1 MAFHGKLA
9 LVTGAA
15 SGMGQLSA
23 WRLADGGATVAAV
36 DVDEDGLARTVAGRP
51 SVRGYRCDL
60 ANLEEVRATVARI
73 RAELG
78 AIDRVTHAAAIMP
91 TAPLLEMP
99 IEKIERVM
107 RVNYEGTLHITMAT
121 LPEMVASRSGDL
133 IFYGSLAG
141 EVPTPHLGA
150 YNASKAAVNRFA
162 EVLIHENRGSGV
174 RILLVCPPMVDTP
187 LLKQAIEGSNP
198 RSIQIGIEQGRLA
211 KPDVIVRLAEEA
223 LERGD
228 EIVFPTREAAVLH
241 ALRRFAPKLLWKL
254 IEKAEAS

>member
-1 MAFHGKLA
+1 MAFHGKVA

-23 WRLADGGATVAAV
+23 WRLAEAGATVAAL
-36 DVDEDGLARTVAGRP
+36 DVNEEGLARTAAGRAN
-51 SVRGYRCDL
+51 VRAYRCDL
-60 ANLEEVRATVARI
+60 ANLDEVRTTVARVS
-73 RAELG
+73 AELG

-91 TAPLLEMP
+91 AAPLLQMP
-99 IEKIERVM
+99 PETTSRVM
-107 RVNYEGTLHITMAT
+107 RVNYEGTLNLVVTT
-121 LPEMVASRSGDL
+121 LPAMIARRAGDW

-150 YNASKAAVNRFA
+150 YNASKAAVNIFA
-162 EVLIHENRGSGV
+162 EVLIHEHRGSGV

-187 LLKQAIEGSNP
+187 LLQQAIKGSNP

-211 KPDVIVRLAEEA
+211 KPDRIVELAEEA

-228 EIVFPTREAAVLH
+228 EIVFPTGEAKFLH
-241 ALRRFAPKLLWKL
+241 GLRRFAPRLLWKL

>member
-1 MAFHGKLA
+1 MAFHGKVA

-23 WRLADGGATVAAV
+23 WKLADAGAAVAAV
-36 DVDEDGLARTVAGRP
+36 DVNEEGLARTSAGRP
-51 SVRGYRCDL
+51 NVRGYRCDL
-60 ANLEEVRATVARI
+60 ANRDEVRATVERV
-73 RAELG
+73 RGDLG

-91 TAPLLEMP
+91 ASPVLSMP
-99 IEKIERVM
+99 IDQIERVM
-107 RVNYEGTLHITMAT
+107 RVNYEGTLHVTLTT
-121 LPEMVASRSGDL
+121 LPEMVARRSGDL
-133 IFYGSLAG
+133 ILYGSLAG

-187 LLKQAIEGSNP
+187 LLKQAQQGSNP

-211 KPDVIVRLAEEA
+211 KPDVIVALAEEA
-223 LERGD
+223 IERGD
-228 EIVFPTREAAVLH
+228 EIVFPTREATVLH

-254 IEKAEAS
+254 IDKAEAS

>member
-1 MAFHGKLA
+1 MAFHGKVA

-23 WRLADGGATVAAV
+23 WRLADTGAAVAAV
-36 DVDEDGLARTVAGRP
+36 DVNEEGLARTAAGRP
-51 SVRGYRCDL
+51 NVRSYRCDL
-60 ANLEEVRATVARI
+60 ASLDEVRATVERI

-78 AIDRVTHAAAIMP
+78 PIDRVTHAAAIMP
-91 TAPLLEMP
+91 ASPLLAMP
-99 IEKIERVM
+99 IDKIERVM
-107 RVNYEGTLHITMAT
+107 RVNYDGTLHVTLTT
-121 LPEMVASRSGDL
+121 LPDMVARRSGDVIL
-133 IFYGSLAG
+133 YGSLAG

-162 EVLIHENRGSGV
+162 EVLIHESRGSGV

-187 LLKQAIEGSNP
+187 LLEQARQGSNP

-211 KPDVIVRLAEEA
+211 KPDAIVALAEEA
-223 LERGD
+223 IERGE
-228 EIVFPTREAAVLH
+228 EIVYPTREASVLY

-254 IEKAEAS
+254 IDKAEAS